1 MKIEGGSCYTYPMI
15 EVTPSIFIDESEIQL
30 DFIRSSGPGG
40 QNVNGVCTKTLTS
53 LQTTRLPSRSRL
65 LRE

>member
-1 MKIEGGSCYTYPMI
+1 MNVGE
-15 EVTPSIFIDESEIQL
+15 EELQFE
-30 DFIRSSGPGG
+30 FIRSSGPGG
-40 QNVNGVCTKTLTS
+40 QNVNGVCTKTLTF